1 MGVSINDVPNEDRA
15 DMLARLK
22 RIEGQT
28 RGIQKMIEDGREC
41 TAILD
46 QTASIRAALSALTG
60 VMLESFALHCL
71 ANSSDYPSPE
81 RAIESMVRTVVR
93 YGK

>member
-1 MGVSINDVPNEDRA
+1 MSVSISDIPDQDRS

-22 RIEGQT
+22 RIEGQS

-46 QTASIRAALSALTG
+46 QTASIRAALTALTG

-71 ANSSDYPSPE
+71 ANSSEYPSPE
-81 RAIESMVRTVVR
+81 RAIESMVRTIVR